1 MTGFWPWKRPLRG
14 RWAKRR
20 PLPRAVWR
28 ASNIPAAL
36 AFIVICVAGLF
47 ADHQNTVL
55 YQQGM
60 RAVLQGKVGLIRARL
75 EGDINGDVQLVRGLV
90 SVVATEPDMTQAR
103 FSALA
108 QNLFDQHTQ
117 IRDIVGAPGLV
128 ATLVYP
134 LAGNEKVFGLD
145 YRKNPAQRSAALLA
159 RDSGDLIIAGPVDL
173 VQGGRGFVVRF
184 PVFTGASDGQ
194 KSFWGIVSAVIDLD
208 RLYHDTGLTDDKLGL
223 DLVVTGKDASGPAG
237 EAFFGD
243 PHVISANPVTAEVV
257 LPHGSWRISAVP
269 KGGWVDTP
277 PNAWWLRLIILAVDA
292 LVILPIVFAG
302 RLVEERFSHVRE
314 IRRREGE
321 LGRLS
326 RRLELAL
333 DTSKV
338 GVWELG
344 LADNVLRWDDRMNEI
359 YGLPT
364 DGGMRTYQD
373 WQNALHPDDLPR
385 AEAEFNRAIA
395 TAGGYHSEFRV
406 ITRAGETRTVRARGA
421 VYDGLDD
428 GRKIIGVNWDV
439 SADVALN
446 DALKRANSLSEARNA
461 ELEAVKAR
469 IEHNALHDPLTGLAN
484 RRYLDEILTRHAE
497 ICALQGGGAALLHID
512 LDRFKQINDTLGHAA
527 GDAMLIRASEVLK
540 SNIGRGDFV
549 ARIGGDEFVVVCLS
563 GSDEL
568 RLAALAER
576 IITEM
581 RQPVAYQ
588 GHECRFGV
596 SVGIATETGI
606 GIDPKRL
613 LVNADIALYRAKSR
627 GRNRFEFFTD
637 ALQAE
642 ITNTKHVADEILRG
656 LERNEFHP
664 YYQPQF
670 DAHTLE
676 VVGVEALVRW
686 HHPTRGILTPAH
698 FLSIAEELNVV
709 STLDRMVLEQG
720 LLDLRKWGAEGLI
733 MPRLSVNV
741 SARRLRDE
749 ELIAGL
755 KSLDFAPGTLAFELV
770 ESIYLDE
777 SDPVVAWNIDQIK
790 DLGIDIEIDDFGT
803 GYASIVSLL
812 RLKPHRMK
820 IDRQLVMPV
829 VEQASQ
835 RHLVGSIVEI
845 GKSLNIEVVAEG
857 VESMAQ
863 AAILRDIGCDILQGY
878 ALARPMPADEVA
890 GFVLARGWRE
900 AG

>member
-1 MTGFWPWKRPLRG
+1 MRDQR
-14 RWAKRR
+14 AKRR
-20 PLPRAVWR
+20 PLWRAVLR
-28 ASNIPAAL
+28 PSNIPAAL

-55 YQQGM
+55 FQQNA
-60 RAVLQGKVGLIRARL
+60 RNEVLGKVSLIRAKL

-90 SVVATEPDMTQAR
+90 SVVATEPQMNEAR

-108 QNLFDQHTQ
+108 ANLFDRHTQ
-117 IRDIVGAPGLV
+117 IRTIVGAPGLV
-128 ATLVYP
+128 VSLVYP
-134 LAGNEKVFGLD
+134 VAGNEKVFGLD
-145 YRKNPAQRSAALLA
+145 YNKNAAQRSAALLA
-159 RDSGDLIIAGPVDL
+159 RDSGDLVIAGPVDL
-173 VQGGRGFVVRF
+173 VQGGQGFVVRF
-184 PVFTGASDGQ
+184 PVFVTGPDGE
-194 KSFWGIVSAVIDLD
+194 KSFWGIVSSVIDVGL
-208 RLYHDTGLTDDKLGL
+208 LYRDSGLTDEALGL
-223 DLVVTGKDASGPAG
+223 DLTMTGKDASGPAG
-237 EAFFGD
+237 AVFFGD
-243 PHVISANPVTAEVV
+243 AHVLDAKPVTADVA
-257 LPHGSWRISAVP
+257 LPHGSWRIAATP
-269 KGGWVDTP
+269 KGGWLGTP
-277 PNAWWLRLIILAVDA
+277 PNAWWLRLIILAADA
-292 LVILPIVFAG
+292 LVILPIIFAG
-302 RLVEERFSHVRE
+302 RLVEERFSHLRE
-314 IRRREGE
+314 IRRRESE

-338 GVWELG
+338 GVWELD

-359 YGLPT
+359 YGLPM
-364 DGGMRTYQD
+364 DGGVRSYQHWHD
-373 WQNALHPDDLPR
+373 ALHPDDLLR
-385 AEAEFNRAIA
+385 SEGEFNQAIA
-395 TAGGYHSEFRV
+395 TGGRYRSEFRIV
-406 ITRAGETRTVRARGA
+406 TPAGQARTIRARGA
-421 VYDGLDD
+421 VYDGPD
-428 GRKIIGVNWDV
+428 GSRKILGVNWDV

-596 SVGIATETGI
+596 SVGIATETGM

-637 ALQAE
+637 QLQAE

-686 HHPTRGILTPAH
+686 HHPTQGILTPAH

-720 LLDLRKWGAEGLI
+720 LMDLRKWGAEGLI

-749 ELIAGL
+749 DLIAGL

-770 ESIYLDE
+770 ESIYLDD

-820 IDRQLVMPV
+820 IDRQLVIPV

-835 RHLVGSIVEI
+835 RRLVGSIVEI

-878 ALARPMPADEVA
+878 ALARPMPAAEIA
-890 GFVLARGWRE
+890 GFVLARGWRA